1 MYSLKEIYHQAEQD
15 EECGIL
21 DSLDYDARI
30 CRAIKI
36 VQCNETTDVVIL
48 NTTLGGEY
56 YKEITKTEYDI
67 FYTNGWKIGIYV
79 LSLSNYRRKLLRI
92 DDKIKTQITE
102 NKSAKSIKML
112 KQRRLNILTNFSEVS
127 KKLKLLQ
134 DEQAKEL
141 L

>member
-15 EECGIL
+15 EECGVL

-36 VQCNETTDVVIL
+36 VQCHETDEVVIL
-48 NTTLGGEY
+48 NTTLGG
-56 YKEITKTEYDI
+56 
-67 FYTNGWKIGIYV
+67 G
-79 LSLSNYRRKLLRI
+79 
-92 DDKIKTQITE
+92 DKIKTQITE
-102 NKSAKSIKML
+102 NKSAKSIQMF

-127 KKLKLLQ
+127 KKLKILQ
-134 DEQAKEL
+134 DEQTKEL